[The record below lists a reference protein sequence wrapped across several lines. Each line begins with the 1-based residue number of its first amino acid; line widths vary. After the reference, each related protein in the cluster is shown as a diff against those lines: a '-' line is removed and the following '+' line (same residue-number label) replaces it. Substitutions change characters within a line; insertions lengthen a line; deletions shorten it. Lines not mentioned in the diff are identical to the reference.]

1 MIKSEPSGKEEN
13 TLHKIQHFSFQLIMK
28 IGFSG
33 HGNILYNSDCHKE
46 EDFHTS
52 YHRKTV
58 FYPSK
63 PSEMKMRILYLKIW
77 KILAK
82 QLLFSILKDE
92 KVKLTILSAP
102 MCSPTHDLQ
111 ISSGQGGHGE
121 PGVTSLWWFDFF
133 FFVFNVNSGLG
144 GGLGP
149 WHLEYK
155 IGNKK

>member
-52 YHRKTV
+52 YHRKIV

-63 PSEMKMRILYLKIW
+63 PSETKMRILYLKI
-77 KILAK
+77 
-82 QLLFSILKDE
+82 
-92 KVKLTILSAP
+92 
-102 MCSPTHDLQ
+102 
-111 ISSGQGGHGE
+111 
-121 PGVTSLWWFDFF
+121 
-133 FFVFNVNSGLG
+133 
-144 GGLGP
+144 
-149 WHLEYK
+149 
-155 IGNKK
+155 